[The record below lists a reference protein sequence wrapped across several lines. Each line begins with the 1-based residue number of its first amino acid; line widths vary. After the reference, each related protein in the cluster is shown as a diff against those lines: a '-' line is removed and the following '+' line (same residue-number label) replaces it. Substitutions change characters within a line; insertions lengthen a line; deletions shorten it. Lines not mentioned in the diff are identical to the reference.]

1 MGEEDIEKPEW
12 RYFGRDSMLGT
23 VYEIYR
29 CPANGKRLEM
39 QRHEDV
45 YLLLDDGSWRSNML
59 GRISREIHNGD
70 FSEKCDEISEE
81 EVAKY
86 YESWRA
92 GEWPGKH
99 KA

>member
-1 MGEEDIEKPEW
+1 
-12 RYFGRDSMLGT
+12 
-23 VYEIYR
+23 
-29 CPANGKRLEM
+29 M
-39 QRHEDV
+39 QHHEDV
-45 YLLLDDGSWRSNML
+45 YLLLDDGSWRPNML
-59 GRISREIHNGD
+59 GRISKELFDGD

-92 GEWPGKH
+92 GEWPGKL